1 MGKLSDIQ
9 IKAWM
14 TKGEHFAGR
23 SDGGNLYLR
32 FREKK
37 GSFKGDAVPRFVLR
51 YRFAGSQ
58 RVVDLG
64 SYGTISLADARKTA
78 KEMMARVCLGHD
90 VAGEKKQR
98 KKDAL
103 AKIEADKSI
112 ITVGKLADDYFAA
125 QVLGKVAH
133 PNIVRAKIE
142 KDIRPQIGKLPI
154 GDVKPSHIDT
164 MIQAIVGRGTPT
176 VANKTLRLV
185 KKIFDYAIK
194 RDLVLSNPAIAFDQS
209 DAGGKEMPRDRWLT
223 QGELVILFEAMRKAQ
238 GWATQNGITVKLLL
252 MLAVRREELIAA
264 PTKEFDL
271 EAGVW
276 HLPGERTKTGASI
289 DIPLPHQAVELLRD
303 LVRMSEGSDW
313 LLPARKMQS
322 RQIPHIDLNT
332 VGASLN
338 KNVRP
343 HMKDVPHFTIHDL
356 RRTARTHIEA
366 LGFAP
371 HIGERCLNHKLKGVA
386 GVYNQHDYFGE
397 RKAAHQALADLLDQ
411 CECGRPKEAIKL

>member
-37 GSFKGDAVPRFVLR
+37 GKFKGDAVPRFVFR

-64 SYGTISLADARKTA
+64 SYGTISLSDARKTA

-176 VANKTLRLV
+176 VVSPTAV
-185 KKIFDYAIK
+185 MEPPMFG
-194 RDLVLSNPAIAFDQS
+194 VM
-209 DAGGKEMPRDRWLT
+209 EPR
-223 QGELVILFEAMRKAQ
+223 
-238 GWATQNGITVKLLL
+238 
-252 MLAVRREELIAA
+252 
-264 PTKEFDL
+264 
-271 EAGVW
+271 
-276 HLPGERTKTGASI
+276 TGS
-289 DIPLPHQAVELLRD
+289 
-303 LVRMSEGSDW
+303 
-313 LLPARKMQS
+313 
-322 RQIPHIDLNT
+322 
-332 VGASLN
+332 
-338 KNVRP
+338 
-343 HMKDVPHFTIHDL
+343 
-356 RRTARTHIEA
+356 
-366 LGFAP
+366 
-371 HIGERCLNHKLKGVA
+371 
-386 GVYNQHDYFGE
+386 
-397 RKAAHQALADLLDQ
+397 
-411 CECGRPKEAIKL
+411 